1 MNKKFSTLMAGLV
14 LASGVAMAHNV
25 PGTGGFPYRTQDVKS
40 AALTGVNAVTT
51 IQSSATLK
59 NAPYYQL
66 ADGLTGSPKV
76 LVQVRDANTGKL
88 TLKMVDADKAPIVA
102 SLWSIEVKEDVAS
115 GKQYTFRNKETGL
128 ELVFDHTLALS
139 KEDASTTLSTEAAT
153 LLDGCTMNWAWS
165 DANKFTK
172 AIPVY
177 SAFHKDSV
185 MVMQLNDAEEVVAVK
200 YPNTVA
206 GDQAKDISNALKL
219 RPVVAAGIVLKAA
232 DINSMID
239 AVNKTGAEFKFNK
252 NGYSKWETITS
263 NVLADNTYMAEEV
276 LPSTIT
282 EPYYRAVLTD
292 AKAVLKDVN
301 DLALKVIEKN
311 SDFANKSW
319 NNAYEKAWAAIS
331 TVEPETADMESV
343 KTTLADAVKAMN
355 STTSGS
361 QGDVVGSIRD
371 FFATLD
377 LDKHQQALGADYKSL
392 RAAADE
398 LLARMDVVAGA
409 GAIAERAGT
418 SFANTAYDDFNIR
431 LKVKDSSPAT
441 YYMVDTLRYEND
453 YSTQPVLKLENKE
466 IKGINPF
473 VLARFNFRLTYFAS
487 NDSLSIEPL
496 NASSKT
502 TKEWNDDTKW
512 DDCFAGQQ
520 LVTFDDKA
528 SQLGIQVSNTVTN
541 AATTEY
547 PSDAH
552 VSLTVT
558 KLGNGN
564 FVPTAAPAAR
574 EEFKARISFKH
585 EYPTLVR
592 TTTPEG
598 VYLINLVTAIAPST
612 DVRRINETNLVAD
625 MGGHIIYDEQEK
637 SQEFSH
643 MPAAQWVIEHLGCAD
658 AVNPRVRIVNREY
671 GFTAFEGQLYDD
683 GNDNVYIIN
692 HQDYATK
699 IADKRI
705 SAQNKFCCEDTLKL
719 NRIEEPNTF
728 GYLNPGDKVIE
739 NTFKLKQFFDYGT
752 EAYYLNAVKSGA
764 DTLLRVQAEGSNF
777 ELIPAKENVN
787 YGYSNAKAP
796 QLKKSVYKLKVKDA
810 DKINNDR
817 IFVGVN
823 KNGKFCVADT
833 LDDKKADY
841 ELAYFTLKENNHWTK
856 DSDNHY
862 YALVR
867 VDLSDGT
874 IEDLCKL
881 AIEQGQLDAKQEDL
895 CQDRTESFILES
907 DTMPYYRRII
917 GLKTEKFYSVKNNNR
932 TLGEANEKGVNYLDI
947 FSVVEEASR
956 NNEFFVD
963 TARVTV
969 PSMPTY
975 LLALDV
981 EKKQTAECTHEDHPA
996 IGDHYEVIEYLQGR
1010 YMLDASYTD
1019 IIPDYVKVANY
1030 ENVYTRYVFVNAIHY
1045 KDALYIMDAADATIK
1060 YDRDLYDGKNVFK
1073 KITLNKET
1081 YDGASIAFR
1090 LKEHD
1095 SNDFYLETRGEKYGY
1110 AKDGNTWVKEQN
1122 QTIVSTGRN
1131 VNGTDHEDRPA
1142 QSVYEDIYQAL
1153 LLNTTAQEGTTDNE
1167 EIAVSETVKVIAGNG
1182 EVTIYGAAGKKV
1194 KVYGLLG
1201 QEGKATILSSDM
1213 QTISAP
1219 SGIVIIAVEGEKAV
1233 KTIVK

>member
-40 AALTGVNAVTT
+40 AALTGANAVTT

-66 ADGLTGSPKV
+66 ADGLTGTPKV

-139 KEDASTTLSTEAAT
+139 KDADATLSTEAAT

-165 DANKFTK
+165 DANKFTE

-185 MVMQLNDAEEVVAVK
+185 MVMQLNDNEEVVAVK

-206 GDQAKDISNALKL
+206 GDQAKDINDALKL
-219 RPVVAAGIVLKAA
+219 RPVVATGIVLKAA

-252 NGYSKWETITS
+252 NGNSDWNTIS
-263 NVLADNTYMAEEV
+263 NNVLADNTYMAEELTTDKLAV
-276 LPSTIT
+276 EDYYKLQVTELKKLTEQFTALITDANTHTPSTVG
-282 EPYYRAVLTD
+282 AD
-292 AKAVLKDVN
+292 ALDAWNAAFEETLYKDQFVKAFIALEGLSDVFEAIN
-301 DLALKVIEKN
+301 GLSGTQNLVD
-311 SDFANKSW
+311 
-319 NNAYEKAWAAIS
+319 AA
-331 TVEPETADMESV
+331 TL
-343 KTTLADAVKAMN
+343 KTTLSELQEGDIKALTVIKN
-355 STTSGS
+355 N
-361 QGDVVGSIRD
+361 
-371 FFATLD
+371 L
-377 LDKHQQALGADYKSL
+377 
-392 RAAADE
+392 DE
-398 LLARMDVVAGA
+398 LTNQDDY
-409 GAIAERAGT
+409 
-418 SFANTAYDDFNIR
+418 ANFNIR
-431 LKVKDSSPAT
+431 LKVKGSSPAT
-441 YYMVDTLRYEND
+441 YYMVDTVRNQEI
-453 YSTQPVLKLENKE
+453 STQKTMKLSNKE
-466 IKGINPF
+466 IKNTINPF
-473 VLARFNFRLTYFAS
+473 ILARFNFRVTYFAS

-502 TKEWNDDTKW
+502 DKEWNDGTKW
-512 DDCFAGQQ
+512 DDCFAGKQ
-520 LVTFDDKA
+520 LVEFADVDNA
-528 SQLGIQVSNTVTN
+528 HIGLQVSNTVTN
-541 AATTEY
+541 DASTEY
-547 PSDAH
+547 TDKH

-558 KLGNGN
+558 KLGDGN
-564 FVPTAAPAAR
+564 FVPTAAPAALD
-574 EEFKARISFKH
+574 EFKARISFKH

-612 DVRRINETNLVAD
+612 DVRRINGTNLVAD

-699 IADKRI
+699 IADKRA

-833 LDDKKADY
+833 LDGKKADY

-867 VDLSDGT
+867 VDLSEGT

-1131 VNGTDHEDRPA
+1131 VNGTDHEGRPA

-1153 LLNTTAQEGTTDNE
+1153 LLNTTAQEGTTDND